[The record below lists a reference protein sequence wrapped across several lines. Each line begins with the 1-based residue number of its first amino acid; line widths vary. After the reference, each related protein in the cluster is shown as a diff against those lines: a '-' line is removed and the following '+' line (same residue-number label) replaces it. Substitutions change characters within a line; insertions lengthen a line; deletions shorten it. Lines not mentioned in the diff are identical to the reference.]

1 MDKYQYWLTV
11 WGLLY
16 CSVSD
21 LRKRSISRR
30 VILIYLALALLG
42 YAAALAG
49 YGMDG
54 YDIESQY
61 MGLDRYCRG
70 LSALIV
76 RAGIGAIPGMIC
88 LFLSFLSRQSLGLGD
103 SLLITV
109 CGISMGFSGCL
120 QIIITAFFCAGIWAV
135 ILLVFHRAG
144 RKKEFPFIPF
154 LFLGV
159 VLLGVGGG

>member
-61 MGLDRYCRG
+61 MGLDRYCRDCQ
-70 LSALIV
+70 
-76 RAGIGAIPGMIC
+76 R
-88 LFLSFLSRQSLGLGD
+88 
-103 SLLITV
+103 
-109 CGISMGFSGCL
+109 
-120 QIIITAFFCAGIWAV
+120 
-135 ILLVFHRAG
+135 
-144 RKKEFPFIPF
+144 
-154 LFLGV
+154 
-159 VLLGVGGG
+159 